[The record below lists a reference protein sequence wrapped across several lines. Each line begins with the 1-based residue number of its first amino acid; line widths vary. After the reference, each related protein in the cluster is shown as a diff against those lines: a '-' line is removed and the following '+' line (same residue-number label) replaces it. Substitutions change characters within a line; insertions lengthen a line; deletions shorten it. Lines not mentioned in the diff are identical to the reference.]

1 MSAHE
6 TENNKVQQILPALQ
20 FSSPRGSSLCELC
33 LESIQ
38 VLAIPSNLSRT
49 QQQDKLCEHAGGN
62 NRTIHPWGNTYILS
76 TCFTCSLKEPSV
88 VSSLGRLLN
97 PKKSTYTKLAAK
109 PLLICLYSPL
119 HWSCCIQSLP
129 VRYIASPWKVFYWDC
144 YFFLLSKGEVRVGY
158 RHSVND
164 P

>member
-62 NRTIHPWGNTYILS
+62 NRTIHP
-76 TCFTCSLKEPSV
+76 
-88 VSSLGRLLN
+88 
-97 PKKSTYTKLAAK
+97 
-109 PLLICLYSPL
+109 
-119 HWSCCIQSLP
+119 
-129 VRYIASPWKVFYWDC
+129 
-144 YFFLLSKGEVRVGY
+144 
-158 RHSVND
+158 
-164 P
+164 